1 MNNGGLGGFGGLN
14 PLNGFAG
21 FGQILYNE
29 IDGWKEEEKPKP
41 GEKPKCDAKCEEE
54 RKKLERA
61 CNRGQVQCAF
71 INPEAYPN
79 YFKYQASANA
89 WQLAARQAA
98 TSDTPSGGSVV
109 AALKETRLV
118 LSLGLSATVFNQHG
132 FGPLR
137 LVGSTGEELK
147 GISAGINLT
156 FNPRDM
162 QFSLNL
168 DWTEMTKGYGAYL
181 GGEGKVALQI
191 QFEPL
196 SMSSSKS
203 TAYEVGLGLG
213 PTTIGG
219 GYQESGY
226 SVQFSTG
233 YAKSG
238 FGLGVYG
245 ASGTTWN
252 SPIFVTPPIRF

>member
-98 TSDTPSGGSVV
+98 IPHIPDMSVTKAANATQTPTISGDAGTAAGEGYWGRLLGRLLGGLHVLPLLLTGDTPSQSEVYHYTTQAGYVGITTSGVINPSRDGNVYVTPAYYSTPAEAQAKLALSQAPVGYFVIPKADILPASPPSPV
-109 AALKETRLV
+109 APAN
-118 LSLGLSATVFNQHG
+118 GQ
-132 FGPLR
+132 P
-137 LVGSTGEELK
+137 
-147 GISAGINLT
+147 
-156 FNPRDM
+156 
-162 QFSLNL
+162 
-168 DWTEMTKGYGAYL
+168 
-181 GGEGKVALQI
+181 
-191 QFEPL
+191 
-196 SMSSSKS
+196 
-203 TAYEVGLGLG
+203 
-213 PTTIGG
+213 GG
-219 GYQESGY
+219 GVEIKAPHP
-226 SVQFSTG
+226 VPV
-233 YAKSG
+233 K
-238 FGLGVYG
+238 
-245 ASGTTWN
+245 
-252 SPIFVTPPIRF
+252 SPIFVRFPS